1 MSAAATETPS
11 TQPAAPQAPPS
22 QPQVIDVATLLT
34 PIPGENPSGENLQYS
49 GIYDEIR
56 EARRAD
62 DTLAQGDWEREPK
75 VAEWPKVIDLST
87 GALSTK
93 TKDLQIAAWMVE
105 ALVELYGFVGLR
117 DGLRVIRGFH
127 ESFWDTVYPIIEEG
141 DLEARANALSFM
153 DSKLDLPLK
162 RLPLTQSGTGVDYS
176 FLQWEDSTK
185 FDIPENIDSL
195 DANAYQRALELK
207 QQAEAEGK
215 TTAEIW
221 RKAKDSSRRAFYES
235 TFALL
240 NECWNEFQAL
250 DRVMDEKFGRQTPGL
265 GALKKSLE
273 AIRELV
279 EKLVKE
285 KRILEPDPVGE
296 GASESGQTSEAGGRV
311 SAGPIAT
318 RADALRR
325 LAEVAEYF
333 QRAEPHS
340 PVAYIVQRAIK
351 WGQMPLE
358 LWLEDVI
365 KDGTVL
371 GQLKETL
378 GFSTSFTNDQGSGSQ

>member
-1 MSAAATETPS
+1 MSAAVPDT
-11 TQPAAPQAPPS
+11 PQAPASVAQPPS
-22 QPQVIDVATLLT
+22 QPEVIDVATLLT
-34 PIPGENPSGENLQYS
+34 PFSGENPSGENLQYS
-49 GIYDEIR
+49 GVYDEIR

-62 DTLAQGDWEREPK
+62 DNLAQGEWEREPK
-75 VAEWPKVIDLST
+75 VAEWPKVVTLCT
-87 GALSTK
+87 NALATK
-93 TKDLQIAAWMVE
+93 TKDLQIGAWLTE
-105 ALVELYGFVGLR
+105 ALVELNGFVGLR
-117 DGLRVIRGFH
+117 DGLRVIRGLH
-127 ESFWDTVYPIIEEG
+127 ESFWDSLIPAIEEG
-141 DLEARANALSFM
+141 DLEARGNALSFM
-153 DSKLDLPLK
+153 DSKLELPLK
-162 RLPLTQSGTGVDYS
+162 KLPLTQTGTGVEYS
-176 FLQWEDSTK
+176 YLQWEESTR

-195 DANAYQRALELK
+195 EASAYERAVQLK

-215 TTAEIW
+215 TTAEVW
-221 RKAKDSSRRAFYES
+221 RKAKDSSRRAFYEA
-235 TFALL
+235 TLTVV
-240 NECWNEFQAL
+240 NECWEEFQTL

-273 AIRELV
+273 SIRGQV

-285 KRILEPDPVGE
+285 KRILEPDPV
-296 GASESGQTSEAGGRV
+296 AAEAGADGGAPGEAGSRT
-311 SAGPIAT
+311 STGPITT

-340 PVAYIVQRAIK
+340 PVAYLVQRAIK

-378 GFSTSFTNDQGSGSQ
+378 GFSTSFNDDQGSGS